1 MAAAGAAGEQGV
13 GPKSAV
19 PSREDNLTYCLAHL
33 AAFDISPL
41 HPKANIHT
49 QTRDNVQLLVN
60 KIFSLSRE
68 ESDEG
73 PTALIPREDGFRLPR
88 QRPVPKVKPETRWE
102 KFMKERRM
110 EKRKRSQMVFD
121 EVSGDW
127 KRRWG
132 YKSVKAS
139 EDRANGIL
147 EVKDGQDSYG
157 NLFEARSAEKKLGM
171 AKQKMREVRNRV
183 EAAGGRLKAAA
194 PDLEQGMRSRA
205 ESAKRGAAGLK
216 EALKRAQVSSASFG
230 KFDRVAPNEATN
242 LQPKR
247 RKVSMPKNVGDEKER
262 YLKAAGKVLSGE
274 TVDKDKAAKAGASGR
289 EEKGRGKKAKTPKR
303 RSKQGGR
310 KSASKG
316 RR

>member
-88 QRPVPKVKPETRWE
+88 HRPVPKVKPETRWE

-132 YKSVKAS
+132 HKSVKAS

-157 NLFEARSAEKKLGM
+157 NLFEARSAEKKTRHG
-171 AKQKMREVRNRV
+171 
-183 EAAGGRLKAAA
+183 
-194 PDLEQGMRSRA
+194 
-205 ESAKRGAAGLK
+205 
-216 EALKRAQVSSASFG
+216 
-230 KFDRVAPNEATN
+230 
-242 LQPKR
+242 
-247 RKVSMPKNVGDEKER
+247 
-262 YLKAAGKVLSGE
+262 
-274 TVDKDKAAKAGASGR
+274 
-289 EEKGRGKKAKTPKR
+289 
-303 RSKQGGR
+303 
-310 KSASKG
+310 
-316 RR
+316 